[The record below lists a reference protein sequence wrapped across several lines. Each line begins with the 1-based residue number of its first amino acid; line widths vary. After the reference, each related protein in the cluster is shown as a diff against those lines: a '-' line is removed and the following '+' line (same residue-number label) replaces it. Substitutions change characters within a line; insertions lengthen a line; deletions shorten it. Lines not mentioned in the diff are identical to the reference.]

1 MIEYLEFIYIG
12 LVGTLLLSTVG
23 LLVLLAFS
31 KIKNKKLSA
40 IVYNREEIANESY
53 IKFLNTSRDD
63 AFDYIVQV
71 QEELLNFAS
80 KVEPQ
85 LNYFNTYG
93 KAVSSPHTI
102 MLEEIDSAYVELK
115 AILPQENK
123 EKTNN
128 E

>member
-12 LVGTLLLSTVG
+12 LVGILLLSTIG

-31 KIKNKKLSA
+31 RIKNKELSK

-71 QEELLNFAS
+71 QEELINFAS

-93 KAVSSPHTI
+93 KAVPSPHTI
-102 MLEEIDSAYVELK
+102 ILEEIDSAYKDLK
-115 AILPQENK
+115 AILPEENK
-123 EKTNN
+123 EKN

>member
-12 LVGTLLLSTVG
+12 LVGILLLSTLG

-40 IVYNREEIANESY
+40 VVYNREEIANESY

-71 QEELLNFAS
+71 QEELINFAS

-93 KAVSSPHTI
+93 KSVPSPHTI
-102 MLEEIDSAYVELK
+102 ILEEIDSAYKDLK
-115 AILPQENK
+115 AILPEENK
-123 EKTNN
+123 EKK
-128 E
+128 

>member
-1 MIEYLEFIYIG
+1 MEYLEFIYIG
-12 LVGTLLLSTVG
+12 LVGTLLLSTIV
-23 LLVLLAFS
+23 LLVLLGLS
-31 KIKNKKLSA
+31 RIKNKKLVA

-71 QEELLNFAS
+71 QEELINFAS

-93 KAVSSPHTI
+93 KAVPSPHTI
-102 MLEEIDSAYVELK
+102 ILEEIDSAYKDLK
-115 AILPQENK
+115 AILPEENK
-123 EKTNN
+123 EKK
-128 E
+128 

>member
-1 MIEYLEFIYIG
+1 MIDYIQALYVGAVAALSFLSFG
-12 LVGTLLLSTVG
+12 LIV
-23 LLVLLAFS
+23 LLVLS
-31 KIKNKKLSA
+31 RNKNKRLTS
-40 IVYNREEIANESY
+40 IVSNREEIANESY

-71 QEELLNFAS
+71 QEELINFAS

-93 KAVSSPHTI
+93 KAVPSPHTI
-102 MLEEIDSAYVELK
+102 ILEEIDSAYKDLK
-115 AILPQENK
+115 AVLPEENK
-123 EKTNN
+123 EKN

>member
-12 LVGTLLLSTVG
+12 LVGILLLSTIG

-31 KIKNKKLSA
+31 RIKNKELSK

-71 QEELLNFAS
+71 QEELINFAS

-93 KAVSSPHTI
+93 KSVPSPHTI
-102 MLEEIDSAYVELK
+102 ILEEIDSAYKELK
-115 AILPQENK
+115 TVLPQENK
-123 EKTNN
+123 EK
-128 E
+128 

>member
-12 LVGTLLLSTVG
+12 LVGILLLSTVG

-31 KIKNKKLSA
+31 KIKNKELSS

-53 IKFLNTSRDD
+53 IKFLNTSRND

-71 QEELLNFAS
+71 QEELIKFAT

-93 KAVSSPHTI
+93 KSVPSPHTI
-102 MLEEIDSAYVELK
+102 ILEEIDSAYKDLK
-115 AILPQENK
+115 AVLPEENK
-123 EKTNN
+123 EKN

>member
-12 LVGTLLLSTVG
+12 LVSILLLSTIG

-31 KIKNKKLSA
+31 KIKNKELSS

-53 IKFLNTSRDD
+53 IKFLNTSRND

-71 QEELLNFAS
+71 QEELINFAS

-85 LNYFNTYG
+85 LKYFNTYG
-93 KAVSSPHTI
+93 KSVPSPHTI
-102 MLEEIDSAYVELK
+102 ILEEIDSAYKDLK
-115 AILPQENK
+115 AILPEENK
-123 EKTNN
+123 EKN